1 MGRIIIIEPNKKIK
15 NEYTKKFAEFTIEE
29 LVHEF
34 NTDQRKSG
42 WVGARGR
49 LQSALRQAF
58 LDTEIDCSNF
68 ISEGGMSL
76 QYPIMIEDNIILQVK
91 EN

>member
-1 MGRIIIIEPNKKIK
+1 MGGIIIIEPNKKIK
-15 NEYTKKFAEFTIEE
+15 NEYTEKFAEFTIEE

-42 WVGARGR
+42 YVGARGR
-49 LQSALRQAF
+49 LLSALRQSF

>member
-1 MGRIIIIEPNKKIK
+1 MSSIRMVNPNKRIE
-15 NEYTKKFAEFTIEE
+15 NEDTKRFAKYSIEE
-29 LVHEF
+29 LIHAF
-34 NTDQRKSG
+34 NTDQPKKG

-49 LQSALRQAF
+49 FLGALRQAF

-76 QYPIMIEDNIILQVK
+76 QYPIKIEDNIIIQIK
-91 EN
+91 DS